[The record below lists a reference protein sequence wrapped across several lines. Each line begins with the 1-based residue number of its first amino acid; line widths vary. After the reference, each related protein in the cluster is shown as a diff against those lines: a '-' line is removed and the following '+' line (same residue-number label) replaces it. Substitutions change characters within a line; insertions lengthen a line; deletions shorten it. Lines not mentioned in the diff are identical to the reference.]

1 MICLNIGGALGP
13 CDTAVSWFPFIHV
26 VSFLGLT
33 PVAYMHAYDHLSHC
47 MLETCTI
54 CHLYLCWEM
63 TMLCLFP
70 LLVQISIYLGDI
82 KRMFGTNKTIST
94 CKILLFYP
102 YLVATQITFEIK
114 TFWMHNL
121 IFNRNIFLK
130 STTIFVKLC
139 SHPS

>member
-1 MICLNIGGALGP
+1 MICPNIGGALGP

-33 PVAYMHAYDHLSHC
+33 PVAYMH
-47 MLETCTI
+47 MTI
-54 CHLYLCWEM
+54 SPIA
-63 TMLCLFP
+63 CLKHA
-70 LLVQISIYLGDI
+70 QSTSSNINMYLGDI